1 MTILPKCPSCGLES
15 AEIRCPRC
23 NTLKLI
29 GCSGAC
35 ASCAASCPSAASSD
49 ALESA
54 NPSPTPPTRTPS
66 DDAAG
71 DSDSERTPIER

>member
-23 NTLKLI
+23 NTLKLV

-35 ASCAASCPSAASSD
+35 ASCAASCPSAPAGASSPVD
-49 ALESA
+49 ASEGDGASTD
-54 NPSPTPPTRTPS
+54 SGKPP
-66 DDAAG
+66 A
-71 DSDSERTPIER
+71 E

>member
-35 ASCAASCPSAASSD
+35 ASCAASC
-49 ALESA
+49 SA
-54 NPSPTPPTRTPS
+54 NPACTPAVPPASTS
-66 DDAAG
+66 NDDAAH
-71 DSDSERTPIER
+71 DSEREGTPLER

>member
-29 GCSGAC
+29 GCEGSCATC
-35 ASCAASCPSAASSD
+35 ASRCPSGV
-49 ALESA
+49 EC
-54 NPSPTPPTRTPS
+54 PP
-66 DDAAG
+66 
-71 DSDSERTPIER
+71 SERAPSEGADNGGGEGFGHAS

>member
-29 GCSGAC
+29 GCSGGC
-35 ASCAASCPSAASSD
+35 ATCGSSCPTGAVPASGASCPSDEAA
-49 ALESA
+49 E
-54 NPSPTPPTRTPS
+54 
-66 DDAAG
+66 
-71 DSDSERTPIER
+71 DSEQMGTPLTR

>member
-35 ASCAASCPSAASSD
+35 ASCAASCPSAHAPSD
-49 ALESA
+49 A
-54 NPSPTPPTRTPS
+54 
-66 DDAAG
+66 DADAVNDTAG
-71 DSDSERTPIER
+71 DESKR